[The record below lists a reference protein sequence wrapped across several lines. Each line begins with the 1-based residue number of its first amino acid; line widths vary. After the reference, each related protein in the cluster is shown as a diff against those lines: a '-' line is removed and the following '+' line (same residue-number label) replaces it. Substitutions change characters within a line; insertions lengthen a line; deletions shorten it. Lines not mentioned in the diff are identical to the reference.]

1 MQLPTVQPSDVPAEW
16 KGAGDECK
24 PAVRPS
30 DVPTEWKGA
39 GDECKP
45 AVRPSNASADW
56 ERSKGILVASLQ
68 LLA

>member
-1 MQLPTVQPSDVPAEW
+1 MQLPTVQPSDVPA
-16 KGAGDECK
+16 
-24 PAVRPS
+24 
-30 DVPTEWKGA
+30 EWKGA